1 MTDQNTPPAAHSGG
15 PLAGLRV
22 LDLSRVLAG
31 PWCTQILGDLG
42 AEVIKVE
49 QPGQGDDTR
58 RWGPPFLPDGSG
70 DSAYYVCANRNK
82 QSIAINL
89 ADPAGA
95 ELIRS
100 MALQCDVVVENF
112 RVDGLAKYGL
122 DYESLRALKPDL
134 IYCSITGFGQTGPM
148 RATGGYDF
156 LIQGMSGL
164 MSVTGLPD
172 GVPGAGPM
180 KVGLPVSDLQTG
192 LYASISILAALN
204 HRNNTGEGQHI
215 DIALLD
221 TQVALLSNQ
230 ASNWMNGGMQPR
242 RLGNQ
247 HPNTVPYQ
255 DFSCADGDIA
265 LLSNQAS
272 NWMNGSMQPRRLG
285 NQHPNTVP
293 YQDFSCADGD
303 ILVALG
309 NDRQFRQFVNLIGCP
324 ELADDPRFAA
334 SSGRSVNRDVLIP
347 AMQEAI
353 GRWKAADLIA
363 AMQNVGLPGGKV
375 NTIPETLELPQIAER
390 GLIHEMTRS
399 DGTPVKVLGFPARL
413 SATPARYDRAPPRSG
428 EDTRAVLLETF
439 GLDQEQFERLLA
451 DGVVAE
457 TL

>member
-112 RVDGLAKYGL
+112 RVGGLAKYGL

-230 ASNWMNGGMQPR
+230 ASNWMNGG
-242 RLGNQ
+242 
-247 HPNTVPYQ
+247 
-255 DFSCADGDIA
+255 
-265 LLSNQAS
+265 
-272 NWMNGSMQPRRLG
+272 MQPRRLG

>member
-112 RVDGLAKYGL
+112 RVGGLAKYGL

-255 DFSCADGDIA
+255 DFSCADGDI
-265 LLSNQAS
+265 
-272 NWMNGSMQPRRLG
+272 
-285 NQHPNTVP
+285 
-293 YQDFSCADGD
+293 
-303 ILVALG
+303 LVALG

-413 SATPARYDRAPPRSG
+413 SATPARYDLAPPRSG